1 MSAVPVAALVTGGT
15 SDLPSSVAFI
25 LSAKAGPAKATAA
38 PNASVAS
45 MVLVMGLSLLSS
57 ASKQRVSNFIPE
69 MAAVLRNF
77 QRANDGEYR
86 HTDADLKFSMTD

>member
-1 MSAVPVAALVTGGT
+1 
-15 SDLPSSVAFI
+15 
-25 LSAKAGPAKATAA
+25 
-38 PNASVAS
+38 
-45 MVLVMGLSLLSS
+45 MGLSLLLS